1 MQISAQLMLGR
12 FLVLLVTVLWTVET
26 KAYLLNGRFWDQPTT
41 TLNAN
46 LTNPPDLPAT
56 RWEDAFKVA
65 ADRWNNT
72 TSFQFVVDAT
82 ATRDPCDSPN
92 DTTPGNGVKFAAE
105 SCTGEF
111 GESTLAVTHTWYND
125 VTNVIV
131 QSGIVF
137 NSNRSWGIYDTPH
150 SAFQVDFRR
159 VAVHELGHV
168 MGLGHEE
175 TAAAIMAP
183 SIGDLIE
190 PTADD
195 IAGIEAL
202 YGDVV
207 LDLAVSMSDTAP
219 GEEAFLGASRQLEA
233 TINNSGSGSATS
245 VLLEF
250 QFSQDVS
257 DIQVEIEID
266 GIARTDL
273 CAIASNT
280 ASCNLGQMDPGEAV
294 FATPTF
300 HFGAIGNLDVTA
312 SISANEDEANLANNS
327 ALLQFD
333 VGISADD
340 PDGDTIPSGTDN
352 CPYVANL
359 DQADSDGNGIG
370 DACAT
375 SDVDA
380 DGRLDHRDNCP
391 QVANSS
397 QSDLDADSYGDACDQ
412 FMASDF
418 SVEASADATFTG
430 AIALINSSFTLVLT
444 NNAELQVPLTAL
456 RAYSGWPASS
466 TSTLIAQTSDAGLLG
481 GDGAIS
487 SLEIVG
493 ISLSLNSDTPAPI
506 VLRYEYTDPQSG
518 ALGAIQAGFLADG
531 SVAIDSDGDS
541 SPDVSDML
549 PYDPSEQLDTD
560 YDGIGNNADT
570 DDDGDGLSDTTEI
583 GLGTNPLLR
592 DTDGDTM
599 PDGLEVSEGLNPLD
613 GEDCPDWYCD
623 SRGSLLNRV
632 IIPLLQ
638 Q

>member
-1 MQISAQLMLGR
+1 MNTELLVGKL
-12 FLVLLVTVLWTVET
+12 LVLLFAGLWATDT
-26 KAYLLNGRFWDQPTT
+26 TAYVLNGRFWDQPTA

-65 ADRWNNT
+65 ADRWNDT
-72 TSFQFVVDAT
+72 TGFQFVVDT
-82 ATRDPCDSPN
+82 TTTRDPCDSPN
-92 DTTPGNGVKFAAE
+92 DVAPGNGVKFAAQ

-125 VTNVIV
+125 VTNFIV

-137 NSNRSWGIYDTPH
+137 NSNRTWGIYDTPH

-168 MGLGHEE
+168 MGLGHEQI
-175 TAAAIMAP
+175 APAIMAP
-183 SIGDLIE
+183 IIGNLIA
-190 PTADD
+190 PTSDD
-195 IAGIEAL
+195 IAGIQSL
-202 YGDVV
+202 YGDPVENV
-207 LDLAVSMSDTAP
+207 DLQVELTDAGSGEQAV
-219 GEEAFLGASRQLEA
+219 LGATRQLDVSA
-233 TINNSGSGSATS
+233 INSGTGAATS
-245 VLLEF
+245 VVLEF
-250 QFSQDVS
+250 QFSQDVT

-266 GIARTDL
+266 GVLRNDL
-273 CAIASNT
+273 CVTAPNT
-280 ASCNLGQMDPGEAV
+280 ASCDLGTMNAGESV
-294 FATPTF
+294 LATPTF
-300 HFGAIGNLDVTA
+300 RFGALGGLDVAA
-312 SISANEDEANLANNS
+312 SISANEDESNLANNS
-327 ALLQFD
+327 ASLQFD
-333 VGISADD
+333 VGVSPDD
-340 PDGDTIPSGTDN
+340 PDGDSIPNGADN

-359 DQADSDGNGIG
+359 DQADSDGDGVG
-370 DACAT
+370 DACET

-380 DGRLDHRDNCP
+380 DGFLDHRDNCP
-391 QVANSS
+391 QVANSD
-397 QSDLDADSYGDACDQ
+397 QADQDADSYGDACDQ
-412 FMASDF
+412 FMAGDF
-418 SVEASADATFTG
+418 AVAASANATFAG

-444 NNAELQVPLTAL
+444 NNAELQVPLNAL
-456 RAYSGWPASS
+456 RAYSGWPASG
-466 TSTLIAQTSDAGLLG
+466 TSSLIAQTSDAGLLG

-518 ALGAIQAGFLADG
+518 ASGAIQAGFLADG
-531 SVAIDSDGDS
+531 SVAVDSDGDS
-541 SPDVSDML
+541 SPDITDVFV
-549 PYDPSEQLDTD
+549 YDPAEQLDTD

-623 SRGSLLNRV
+623 SRGSILNRL